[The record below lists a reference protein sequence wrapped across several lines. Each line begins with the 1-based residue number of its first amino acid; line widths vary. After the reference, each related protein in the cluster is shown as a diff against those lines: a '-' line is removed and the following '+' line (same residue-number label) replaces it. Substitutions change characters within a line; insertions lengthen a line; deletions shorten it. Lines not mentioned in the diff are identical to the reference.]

1 MKENK
6 MHMVPQVVVD
16 CAENIFNPA
25 NNAHMR
31 DAYVMRIE
39 AIRDYCNEMLQK
51 SSNIRTLNIPTKR
64 KHSVR

>member
-1 MKENK
+1 
-6 MHMVPQVVVD
+6 MVPQVVVD
-16 CAENIFNPA
+16 CAENIFNPV

-51 SSNIRTLNIPTKR
+51 SSNIRTLNVPVKKKQNFR
-64 KHSVR
+64 

>member
-1 MKENK
+1 

-16 CAENIFNPA
+16 CAENIFNPV

-51 SSNIRTLNIPTKR
+51 SSNIRTLNVPVKKKQNFR
-64 KHSVR
+64 

>member
-16 CAENIFNPA
+16 CAENIFNPV

-51 SSNIRTLNIPTKR
+51 SSNIRTLNVPVKKKQNFR
-64 KHSVR
+64 